1 MVVEGLEVAD
11 SCPTP
16 PVPGVDPFLW
26 RRGRLS
32 AERKRRWEPVGKR
45 QPKTKKEQHC
55 TIVMP
60 PALTRCHAAN
70 MDHRSNSHAWFHGC

>member
-16 PVPGVDPFLW
+16 PVPGVDPF
-26 RRGRLS
+26 RPVTKGRLS

-45 QPKTKKEQHC
+45 QPRRRK
-55 TIVMP
+55 
-60 PALTRCHAAN
+60 
-70 MDHRSNSHAWFHGC
+70 NSIAPSSCRRLDQL